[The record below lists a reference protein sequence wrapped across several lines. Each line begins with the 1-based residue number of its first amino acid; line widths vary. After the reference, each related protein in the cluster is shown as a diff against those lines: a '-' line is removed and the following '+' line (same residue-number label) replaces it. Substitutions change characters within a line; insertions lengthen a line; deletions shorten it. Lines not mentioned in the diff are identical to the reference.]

1 MYRLHMQ
8 SRTFEDQTAMRE
20 DIRRINLYIEGVEQ
34 NYTIVDRLG
43 EGNVLF
49 PPPRH
54 AWNTDTSHDLGTFS
68 SVYKAIDKNYASHDN
83 RYWEATSVPA
93 PVDAESRKQ
102 LEREA
107 EKTNVETRL
116 QRIFGGS
123 SKKAGGTATGDQLW
137 VALKRIYVTSSPDR
151 IYNELDIME
160 DLR

>member
-1 MYRLHMQ
+1 VSFSAVCL
-8 SRTFEDQTAMRE
+8 S
-20 DIRRINLYIEGVEQ
+20 
-34 NYTIVDRLG
+34 
-43 EGNVLF
+43 
-49 PPPRH
+49 
-54 AWNTDTSHDLGTFS
+54 TDNSHTSGTFS

-83 RYWEATSVPA
+83 RYWEATSVPV
-93 PVDAESRKQ
+93 PVNAESRKH

-116 QRIFGGS
+116 QRIFGES
-123 SKKAGGTATGDQLW
+123 SKKADGTATGGQVW